1 MYFFIWDL
9 FMFCFF
15 FIFFTIEHASLV
27 CDKGKVTTSKS
38 VYEFC
43 FNELR
48 RKRYCSYY
56 LKEKFG
62 CYETIIIIIIIGQLV
77 HNFDPD
83 FNLTETVGWI
93 ANFVSFMGS

>member
-1 MYFFIWDL
+1 MTKERL
-9 FMFCFF
+9 RLQNLSMN
-15 FIFFTIEHASLV
+15 
-27 CDKGKVTTSKS
+27 S
-38 VYEFC
+38 VLTNSE
-43 FNELR
+43 E
-48 RKRYCSYY
+48 KDYCSYY

-93 ANFVSFMGS
+93 ANFVSFMGE